1 MAFATEEDLA
11 AWCQRDID
19 SATAAVFLDM
29 ATAEIQGYTGQQML
43 LVEDDEVT
51 LSGNWTRELWLPQWP
66 VVDVT
71 SVSIDGTALDAAG
84 YEWKRNGLLLRPS
97 SAVNESTFAVQPC
110 GIWGGD
116 ADVQIIYS
124 HGVDPIPSWVAS
136 ICLQVAARAID
147 NPASKLSEQEA
158 LAEGYSYSAS
168 YDRRAAGVSLLPDEE
183 RRLNRWKRRT
193 A

>member
-29 ATAEIQGYTGQQML
+29 ATAEIQGYTGQTMT
-43 LVEDDEVT
+43 LVADDEVT

-71 SVSIDGTALDAAG
+71 SVSIDGTALDADG

-97 SAVNESTFAVQPC
+97 STLGSDSTFAVQPFR
-110 GIWGGD
+110 IWGGD
-116 ADVQIIYS
+116 ADVTVVYS
-124 HGVDPIPSWVAS
+124 HGVDPIPTWVGS
-136 ICLQVAARAID
+136 ICLQVAARAMS
-147 NPASKLSEQEA
+147 NPEATLSEA
-158 LAEGYSYSAS
+158 LAEGYSAT
-168 YDRRAAGVSLLPDEE
+168 YDRRAAGVSLLPDEQ